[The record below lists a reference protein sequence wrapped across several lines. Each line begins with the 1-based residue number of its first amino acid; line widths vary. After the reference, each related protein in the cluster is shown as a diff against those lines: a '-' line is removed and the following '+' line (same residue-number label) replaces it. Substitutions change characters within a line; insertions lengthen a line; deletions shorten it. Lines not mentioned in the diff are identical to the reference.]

1 MNDPESVFRPEAVE
15 FHERP
20 SGPGP
25 LLDLRRRW
33 VIRLYRV
40 MLGLLAVGVAAGALV
55 RVDGRS
61 LIEVFFR

>member
-1 MNDPESVFRPEAVE
+1 MNDPESLFRPEAIE

-33 VIRLYRV
+33 VIRLYRA
-40 MLGLLAVGVAAGALV
+40 MLGLLVAGVAAAALIP
-55 RVDGRS
+55 VDGRT
-61 LIEVFFR
+61 LLEVFFR